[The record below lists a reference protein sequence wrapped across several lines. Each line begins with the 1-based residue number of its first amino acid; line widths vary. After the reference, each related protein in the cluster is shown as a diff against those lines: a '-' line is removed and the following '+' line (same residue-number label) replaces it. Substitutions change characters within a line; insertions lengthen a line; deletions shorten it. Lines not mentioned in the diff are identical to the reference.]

1 MQSTQKF
8 LDAEQISRIEKA
20 ISVAENKST
29 GEIRIHIA
37 NVLFKNIFDQ
47 AVDKFKELGM
57 DKTEERN
64 GVLIFIC
71 PNFREFAIIGDKGI
85 NDKVGA
91 DFWNSTKEV
100 MLNNFMQGDMEKGM
114 LEAIAKVGQNL
125 QSLFPSN
132 KPTSNQ
138 LPNHISFDA

>member
-1 MQSTQKF
+1 MQISQNF
-8 LDAEQISRIEKA
+8 LDTEQISRIENA
-20 ISVAENKST
+20 IAVAENKST

-37 NVLFKNIFDQ
+37 KVLFKNIFDQ

-71 PNFREFAIIGDKGI
+71 PDFREFAIIGDKGI

-91 DFWNSTKEV
+91 DFWNSTKEI
-100 MLNNFMQGDMEKGM
+100 MLENFMHGNMEMG
-114 LEAIAKVGQNL
+114 LIEAIAKVGQNL

-132 KPTSNQ
+132 KPTTNQ

>member
-8 LDAEQISRIEKA
+8 LDLDQISRIENA
-20 ISVAENKST
+20 IASAENHST

-37 NVLFKNIFDQ
+37 KVLVKNIFDQ
-47 AVDKFKELGM
+47 AVEKFKELGM
-57 DKTEERN
+57 DKTADRN

-71 PNFREFAIIGDKGI
+71 PDFREFAIIGDQGI
-85 NDKVGA
+85 NEKVGA
-91 DFWNSTKEV
+91 DFWNSTKEI
-100 MLNNFMQGDMEKGM
+100 MLQNFMEGNMENGI
-114 LEAIAKVGQNL
+114 LQAITKVGENL

-132 KPTSNQ
+132 NPTPNQ